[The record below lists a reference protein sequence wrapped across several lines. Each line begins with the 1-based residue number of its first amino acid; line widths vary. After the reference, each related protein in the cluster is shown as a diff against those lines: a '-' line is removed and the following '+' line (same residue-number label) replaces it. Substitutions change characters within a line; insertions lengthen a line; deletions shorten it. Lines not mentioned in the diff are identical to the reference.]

1 MSEYLEESGLT
12 MDAYEAIEVLENYV
26 SYYCETPT
34 SKEFEAINI
43 ALAALKENA
52 GV

>member
-1 MSEYLEESGLT
+1 
-12 MDAYEAIEVLENYV
+12 MDAYEAIDILNEYV
-26 SYYCETPT
+26 MYTDEHGRAFAAPT
-34 SKEFEAINI
+34 EEEFEAINI